1 LDFNILVGG
10 AAGQGIDTVAKVLEL
25 IMKKQGVEVFSH
37 KDYMSRVRGGHN
49 FHQIRFSDRPI
60 YSHREDLDV
69 ILALDSTTVE
79 MHASRLSA
87 HGVLVSD
94 ESNRAKIS
102 AGKALWL
109 PLKEKAVEAGTKL
122 TEGTVAAGAV
132 LKLFDFEF
140 EKVWPVLQSLFKAK
154 IFEVN
159 K

>member
-1 LDFNILVGG
+1 MLPGCL
-10 AAGQGIDTVAKVLEL
+10 
-25 IMKKQGVEVFSH
+25 
-37 KDYMSRVRGGHN
+37 
-49 FHQIRFSDRPI
+49 PI
-60 YSHREDLDV
+60 
-69 ILALDSTTVE
+69 
-79 MHASRLSA
+79 
-87 HGVLVSD
+87 GVLVSD